1 MARASAMST
10 HAKRTHIIGIDLGT
24 TNSAVA
30 TFEGKTPKIITNA
43 EGGRTTPSVVAFTA
57 SKDGK
62 VEKLVGMPAK
72 RQAVTNPKNTFYATK
87 RLIGRQFT
95 ESATQDIA
103 KNLSYE
109 VVRGDNGD
117 AWVYCDA
124 TKKKYSPSQVG
135 SFVLQKMKETAED
148 YTGTKIKEAVVT
160 VPAYFNDSQ
169 RQATKDAAEIAG
181 LTVRRV
187 INEPTA
193 AALAYGLGDGG
204 SDPKKD
210 GTVAVYDLGGGTFDI
225 SILSLSDGVFEVM
238 ATNGDTTLG
247 GEDFDHVLLEH
258 ICAEFKKDQG
268 IDLMGDALAVQRL
281 KEIAEKAKIEL
292 SSAQKTDLSAPFIT
306 ADSSGP
312 KHLDMEL
319 TRAAFEN
326 LVDKLIQRTLPP
338 CERALKDA
346 DCSKSTLT
354 DVLLVGGMTRM
365 PKVQQVVEKFFG
377 RAPSKGVNPDEVVAM
392 GAAIQGGVLRG
403 DVDGLVLIDVTPLSL
418 GIETLGG
425 VFTRLI
431 EKNTAIPTK
440 KSEVFSTAAD
450 NQTQVG
456 IKVFQ
461 GEREMAI
468 DNKYL
473 GNFDLVGIP
482 PAPRGRPQI
491 EVTFDIDANGILH
504 VSAKDKGTGK
514 TQQMQI
520 QTSGGLSK
528 EEIERMKSDAES
540 MAEEDRRKREV
551 VEQRNSA
558 DQLCWQAESQLEE
571 FKDKIDEE
579 LRGEVQSNIED
590 LRRIRGDDSASL
602 EQLKEASE
610 KLSKSL
616 SKIGEKIYGG
626 GASPE
631 ASSESSSSE
640 EPKGEETVDA
650 DYNEKS
656 K

>member
-1 MARASAMST
+1 MA
-10 HAKRTHIIGIDLGT
+10 
-24 TNSAVA
+24 
-30 TFEGKTPKIITNA
+30 
-43 EGGRTTPSVVAFTA
+43 
-57 SKDGK
+57 
-62 VEKLVGMPAK
+62 
-72 RQAVTNPKNTFYATK
+72 
-87 RLIGRQFT
+87 
-95 ESATQDIA
+95 
-103 KNLSYE
+103 
-109 VVRGDNGD
+109 
-117 AWVYCDA
+117 
-124 TKKKYSPSQVG
+124 
-135 SFVLQKMKETAED
+135 
-148 YTGTKIKEAVVT
+148 
-160 VPAYFNDSQ
+160 DS
-169 RQATKDAAEIAG
+169 
-181 LTVRRV
+181 
-187 INEPTA
+187 
-193 AALAYGLGDGG
+193 LA
-204 SDPKKD
+204 
-210 GTVAVYDLGGGTFDI
+210 I
-225 SILSLSDGVFEVM
+225 
-238 ATNGDTTLG
+238 
-247 GEDFDHVLLEH
+247 
-258 ICAEFKKDQG
+258 
-268 IDLMGDALAVQRL
+268 QRL

-319 TRAAFEN
+319 TRAAFEG

-346 DCSKSTLT
+346 DCSKGSLS

-473 GNFDLVGIP
+473 GNFDLVGVP

-528 EEIERMKSDAES
+528 EEIERMKQDAES
-540 MAEEDRRKREV
+540 MADDDRRKREV

-558 DQLCWQAESQLEE
+558 DQLCWQADSQLEE
-571 FKDKIDEE
+571 FKDKIDDELRTEVRGNIEE
-579 LRGEVQSNIED
+579 LRRCRSDEHC
-590 LRRIRGDDSASL
+590 SL

-626 GASPE
+626 GASQ
-631 ASSESSSSE
+631 STESTTE
-640 EPKGEETVDA
+640 EPQGEETVDA